1 MHGQDRDEAVAR
13 AKRALD
19 EFVIEGI
26 ATTIPF
32 HKRVLD
38 NEVFLAVD
46 ATTDFIETQM
56 GRRTMTDQMNVEGL
70 SIAPSWVMETIISVA
85 ASEVD
90 GVPSLGSFATS
101 GIRSMLASKPSTSG
115 IETKMDEDGKLSV
128 AVHVEVYYG
137 YVLPELAAQLRTA
150 IAEALPPR
158 LVWRCPPGGRVH
170 RRPSVQGVGGARY
183 GPRIHERTRDRVS
196 AVQVLYTSELT
207 GKSPSELLDCG
218 LCLVAREAPADEAE
232 AAEAGAFGR
241 IEEGTLTDYALA
253 LIHGVEANQA
263 QVDERI
269 EAASENWALSRMP
282 IVDRSILRLA
292 VFEMFNCDD
301 VPVSVSINEAVELA
315 KGFGGEDDSP
325 RFVNGVLGRIARSME
340 GDGTSAVR
348 VAEANRCRHRRP
360 VDALVGAS
368 GRGRLRAGGS
378 VGAMADE
385 QGRTFEERAR
395 APFRDR

>member
-1 MHGQDRDEAVAR
+1 MA
-13 AKRALD
+13 
-19 EFVIEGI
+19 
-26 ATTIPF
+26 
-32 HKRVLD
+32 
-38 NEVFLAVD
+38 
-46 ATTDFIETQM
+46 
-56 GRRTMTDQMNVEGL
+56 
-70 SIAPSWVMETIISVA
+70 
-85 ASEVD
+85 
-90 GVPSLGSFATS
+90 
-101 GIRSMLASKPSTSG
+101 
-115 IETKMDEDGKLSV
+115 
-128 AVHVEVYYG
+128 
-137 YVLPELAAQLRTA
+137 
-150 IAEALPPR
+150 
-158 LVWRCPPGGRVH
+158 
-170 RRPSVQGVGGARY
+170 
-183 GPRIHERTRDRVS
+183 PRIHERTRDRVS

-325 RFVNGVLGRIARSME
+325 RFVNGVLGRIARSVE
-340 GDGTSAVR
+340 GDGAGAVG
-348 VAEANRCRHRRP
+348 VAGADAAAAGP

-368 GRGRLRAGGS
+368 GAAACVQ
-378 VGAMADE
+378 VGV
-385 QGRTFEERAR
+385 
-395 APFRDR
+395 

>member
-1 MHGQDRDEAVAR
+1 MA
-13 AKRALD
+13 
-19 EFVIEGI
+19 
-26 ATTIPF
+26 
-32 HKRVLD
+32 
-38 NEVFLAVD
+38 
-46 ATTDFIETQM
+46 
-56 GRRTMTDQMNVEGL
+56 
-70 SIAPSWVMETIISVA
+70 
-85 ASEVD
+85 
-90 GVPSLGSFATS
+90 
-101 GIRSMLASKPSTSG
+101 
-115 IETKMDEDGKLSV
+115 
-128 AVHVEVYYG
+128 
-137 YVLPELAAQLRTA
+137 
-150 IAEALPPR
+150 
-158 LVWRCPPGGRVH
+158 
-170 RRPSVQGVGGARY
+170 
-183 GPRIHERTRDRVS
+183 PRIHERTRDRVS

-292 VFEMFNCDD
+292 VFEIFNCDD

-325 RFVNGVLGRIARSME
+325 RFVNGVLWKAMARARLMRSEPTLPPPARWMPWWAPRAPLLACRWGCRRHGR
-340 GDGTSAVR
+340 
-348 VAEANRCRHRRP
+348 
-360 VDALVGAS
+360 
-368 GRGRLRAGGS
+368 RAGS
-378 VGAMADE
+378 HL
-385 QGRTFEERAR
+385 RRRAR